1 MKISIVLGLGFGDE
15 GKGSFVNYL
24 CSKAE
29 NPLVVRFSGG
39 HQVGHTVAIGAFL
52 RHVFSNFG
60 SGTLLGVPTYW
71 SEYCTLS
78 PTGILK
84 EGNAL
89 RGMGIEPKLFINA
102 NAMITTPFD
111 ILQNRSLEEKNNHG
125 SVGVGFG
132 TTIQR
137 NEDHFHLYARDLLYP
152 KIRDEKL
159 RLIINTYY
167 KLNFDP
173 KAEHQHAVTKRLYND
188 FLIACDDL
196 VERYDIDDD
205 FLKFVNDDY
214 ELIFE
219 GSQGIML
226 DTNYGFFPH
235 VTRSNTTSMNAI
247 ELIEKYKLPAFSDA
261 TTYYITRAYQ
271 TRHGNGHMTNEGLDT
286 NYIKENPNETNLE
299 GFQGEFRKSVLDM
312 DLLKYAISCDRY
324 HNPDSFTKKKLVITC
339 LDQVPDNIP
348 VTVNGNLGA
357 LNFKGIGNC
366 CGIAYKYPCYSDTG
380 YQFTMDNK

>member
-60 SGTLLGVPTYW
+60 SGTLLDVPTYW

-89 RGMGIEPKLFINA
+89 RRMGIEPKLIING

-167 KLNFDP
+167 KLNFNP
-173 KAEHQHAVTKRLYND
+173 KAEVQHATTKRLYND

-196 VERYDIDDD
+196 VERYSI
-205 FLKFVNDDY
+205 VNDCTWLVDY

-226 DTNYGFFPH
+226 DTDYGFFPH
-235 VTRSNTTSMNAI
+235 VTRSHTTSKNAI
-247 ELIEKYKLPAFSDA
+247 ELIQKYNLPVDNA

-271 TRHGNGHMTNEGLDT
+271 TRHGNGYMTNEGLDT
-286 NYIKENPNETNLE
+286 SYIKENPNETNIM
-299 GFQGEFRKSVLDM
+299 GFQGEFRKSVLDI
-312 DLLKYAISCDRY
+312 DLLKYAVNCDGF
-324 HNPDSFTKKKLVITC
+324 HNPYNFSKKKIVITC
-339 LDQVPDNIP
+339 LDQVPEQIP
-348 VTVNGNLGA
+348 VTIDGKLGA
-357 LNFKGIGNC
+357 VKFNAIGTH

-380 YQFTMDNK
+380 YQFTLDNK